1 MPEVLGPG
9 SVDPRS
15 VDWTAVAETS
25 YVIHRHM
32 HYEYPAPIDD
42 LQHHLVVFPPRSH
55 GDQQRLS
62 YRLDVSNAK
71 HEVRT
76 RRDGFGNTVVGLSV
90 PRVEQSIDFDAW
102 MAVRRR
108 NDAGP
113 HRVRGALLQSRG
125 LLEPS
130 PLTLPDHSLREVAA
144 NLRRTEDDP
153 LLLATRICNWVHQAM
168 SYERGVT
175 GVRTTAAEALALGR
189 GVCQDYAHVMI
200 ALCRL
205 CDLPARYVS
214 GHLLGE
220 GPMHAWVEVL
230 LPSSDPGEGV
240 ACPFDPTHDRTVSL
254 RYVTV
259 AVGRD
264 FGDVSPTRGTFRAAR
279 GGWLSSRQFVSL
291 IAVQIRLI

>member
-1 MPEVLGPG
+1 MPEVIGPDSVDPG
-9 SVDPRS
+9 SVD
-15 VDWTAVAETS
+15 WTEVAESS
-25 YVIHRHM
+25 YLIHRHM
-32 HYEYPAPIDD
+32 RYEYPTPIDD
-42 LQHHLVVFPPRSH
+42 LKHHLVVFPPRSH

-62 YRLDVSNAK
+62 YRLDVSHAE
-71 HEVRT
+71 HEVTT
-76 RRDGFGNTVVGLSV
+76 RRDAFGNMVVGLSV
-90 PRVEQSIDFDAW
+90 PRVEQAIAFDAW

-108 NDAGP
+108 TDAGP
-113 HRVRGALLQSRG
+113 HRVRGALLKDRS
-125 LLEPS
+125 LLDPS
-130 PLTLPDHSLREVAA
+130 PLTAPDHSLREVAA
-144 NLRRTEDDP
+144 SLRKTEDDP
-153 LLLATRICNWVHQAM
+153 LWLARRISSWVHLAM
-168 SYERGVT
+168 TYERGVT

-205 CDLPARYVS
+205 CELPARYVS

-230 LPSSDPGEGV
+230 LPSATPGEGV

-254 RYVTV
+254 RYLTV

-264 FGDVSPTRGTFRAAR
+264 YGDVSPTRGTFRSSR